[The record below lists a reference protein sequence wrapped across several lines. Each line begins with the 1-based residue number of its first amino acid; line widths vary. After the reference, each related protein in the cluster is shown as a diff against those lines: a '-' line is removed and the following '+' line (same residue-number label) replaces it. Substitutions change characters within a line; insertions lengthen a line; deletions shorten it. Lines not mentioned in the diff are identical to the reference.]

1 MRIMICAS
9 DNNSSSGAFLCM
21 VKLAAH
27 LKEFGHEV
35 RIIIPHEGDGTKLL
49 IENNLDWQLVETHDW
64 VMPKGFWKIKSKVKP
79 IFRFYFKK
87 TSDVEAATK
96 AIKEFNPDIVHI
108 NTSWCYA
115 FGCAAENL
123 RIPIIWQIQ
132 ELIEEGQRMRFINK
146 RFAKTTLAKATYV
159 VAISKTVYDKY
170 LSLGLKNLQV
180 IFDGLDINY
189 YRSAYHV
196 IFSKKELVFLLL
208 GGVQKNKGQVE
219 VCEWLGRCWAEKVLP
234 EDFQIR
240 IVGPYTPKVRQI
252 IEKKAIKQ
260 HINQKILFTG
270 KQKDVRPE
278 YRKADILVVN
288 STYEAFGR
296 VTVEGLLSGLCVMA
310 SNKAGSAEIIEDGRN
325 GFLYSQNSYED
336 FSRVLKNILTNKT
349 EISNMLKT
357 VPEIMANKFSSERN
371 AREFE
376 RLYLSCIKR

>member
-1 MRIMICAS
+1 MRS
-9 DNNSSSGAFLCM
+9 
-21 VKLAAH
+21 
-27 LKEFGHEV
+27 E
-35 RIIIPHEGDGTKLL
+35 HEGDGTKLL

-146 RFAKTTLAKATYV
+146 KFAKATLAKATYV

-208 GGVQKNKGQVE
+208 GGVQKNKGQIE
-219 VCEWLGRCWAEKVLP
+219 
-234 EDFQIR
+234 
-240 IVGPYTPKVRQI
+240 YTPKVRQI